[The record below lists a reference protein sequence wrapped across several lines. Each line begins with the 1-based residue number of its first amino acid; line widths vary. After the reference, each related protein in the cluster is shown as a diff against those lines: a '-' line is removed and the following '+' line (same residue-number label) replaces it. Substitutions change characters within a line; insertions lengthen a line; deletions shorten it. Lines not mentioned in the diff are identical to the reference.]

1 MVFAFLEDVVL
12 GCFGWERSKTNE
24 EGGKQESVFPILGL
38 RSGRKEK
45 RKMIDGGEEAE
56 GGRWKRRKKERTNEM
71 SGKGVQTPRKETAEQ
86 QVKHARP
93 PKVPHED
100 DVQAEDEDEV
110 E

>member
-1 MVFAFLEDVVL
+1 MDCKSQSF
-12 GCFGWERSKTNE
+12 S
-24 EGGKQESVFPILGL
+24 SLGL
-38 RSGRKEK
+38 RSERKGK

-56 GGRWKRRKKERTNEM
+56 GGRWNRRKKERTNKM
-71 SGKGVQTPRKETAEQ
+71 SGKGVQTPCKETAKQ

-100 DVQAEDEDEV
+100 DIQAEDEDEV